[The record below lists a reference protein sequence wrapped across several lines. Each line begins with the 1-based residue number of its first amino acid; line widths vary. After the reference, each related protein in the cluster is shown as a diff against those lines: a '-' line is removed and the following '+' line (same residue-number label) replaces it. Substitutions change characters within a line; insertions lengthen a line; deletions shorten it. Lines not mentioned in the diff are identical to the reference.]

1 MHKTQSPAAKGLNIA
16 LLISFIVTNL
26 APLTG
31 ILVHKLASVIFL
43 LLCIVHAIVY
53 RKKWKARRFG
63 LLALVLA
70 AFLTGL
76 FGMIFDEVPL
86 VLAVHKA
93 VSIGSVFFLAI
104 HIFVF
109 RKRMG

>member
-1 MHKTQSPAAKGLNIA
+1 MQKTQSPAAKGLNTA

-31 ILVHKLASVIFL
+31 IIVHKLAAVVFL
-43 LLCIVHAIVY
+43 LLCAVHAIVY
-53 RKKWKARRFG
+53 RKKLKAKRFG
-63 LLALVLA
+63 LLSLVLA

-76 FGMIFDEVPL
+76 FSMIFDEVPL

-93 VSIGSVFFLAI
+93 VSICSIFFLAI

-109 RKRMG
+109 HKRMG